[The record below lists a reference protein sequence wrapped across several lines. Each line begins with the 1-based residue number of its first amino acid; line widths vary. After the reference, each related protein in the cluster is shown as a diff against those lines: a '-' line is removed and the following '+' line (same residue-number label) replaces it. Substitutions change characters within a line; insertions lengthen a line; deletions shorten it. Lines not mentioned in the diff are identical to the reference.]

1 MLQYVGRRDAC
12 VTCLAPTQSSGVGL
26 GLRTEAAL
34 KHAHKT
40 ALTSAYA
47 EGCAD
52 GILLQDSRGEQMRK
66 TGKPEEINVIL
77 SQVMHRDIMEG

>member
-1 MLQYVGRRDAC
+1 MCNMFGSDTVERSR
-12 VTCLAPTQSSGVGL
+12 P
-26 GLRTEAAL
+26 RTEDRGCTETRPQDR
-34 KHAHKT
+34 AHF
-40 ALTSAYA
+40 SVRRGV
-47 EGCAD
+47 ERSAD